1 MGLNTRNW
9 KERAKK
15 LIEKGFK
22 IRQEAARPISGY
34 LTYLKIIKDKNYY
47 EAL

>member
-34 LTYLKIIKDKNYY
+34 LNNLRNNHTKDYN
-47 EAL
+47 EPL